1 MIFAC
6 LSISFAGIGS
16 KLPSQNAAKNWE
28 SESGER
34 YDQIS
39 AFFSEG
45 NGIDLNEV
53 RRMRVDIDK
62 KMSENSLTP
71 EKEGARL
78 YFDAFSCSEQKMTV
92 TTMSDSYA
100 PTVDANTIVTGG
112 DFFLFHPLTLLS
124 GSYYS
129 DDDLMQDRV
138 VIDETLAWQLF
149 GSSNVEGMAVSIGG
163 KIFTVA
169 GVVKAE
175 QDKDTQY
182 LIGKKPY
189 MFISYA
195 GIQLIQEQAPEVSC
209 YEAVLPSPVKGL
221 AESIIKDVVGV
232 SEDNR
237 TIIVN
242 TGRFSAIKMLRAA
255 FDGGKSAVI
264 DKPIVYP
271 YWENAARITEQKA
284 AHRMV
289 AIIAALCVPILTVLY
304 FAVLFFIKRKAIA
317 HKLSEKIKD
326 KASSAAAY
334 FKSRRSRQ
342 KTMKGGN

>member
-1 MIFAC
+1 MIFTC
-6 LSISFAGIGS
+6 LSISFAGIGGR
-16 KLPSQNAAKNWE
+16 LPSQNAAE
-28 SESGER
+28 SWKSENGGR

-39 AFFSEG
+39 AFFSG
-45 NGIDLNEV
+45 GYGIDLNEV

-78 YFDAFSCSEQKMTV
+78 YFDAFSCAEQKMTV

-149 GSSNVEGMAVSIGG
+149 GSNDVEGMAVSIGG

-175 QDKDTQY
+175 QDKVTQY

-195 GIQLIQEQAPEVSC
+195 GIQLVQEQAPEVSC

-221 AESIIKDVVGV
+221 AESVITDVLSV

-237 TIIVN
+237 AIIVN
-242 TGRFSAIKMLRAA
+242 TGRFSVMKMLKAA

-284 AHRMV
+284 AYRMV

-317 HKLSEKIKD
+317 HKLSEKIKEI
-326 KASSAAAY
+326 ASSAAAH
-334 FKSRRSRQ
+334 FKNRKSRQ

>member
-1 MIFAC
+1 MCIAF
-6 LSISFAGIGS
+6 SGEGK
-16 KLPSQNAAKNWE
+16 KLPPQNAAESWE
-28 SESGER
+28 AESGER

-39 AFFSEG
+39 AFFSG
-45 NGIDLNEV
+45 GYGIDLNEV

-62 KMSENSLTP
+62 KMSENSLTA

-78 YFDAFSCSEQKMTV
+78 YFDAFSCAEQKMTV

-100 PTVDANTIVTGG
+100 PKVDANMIVTGG
-112 DFFLFHPLTLLS
+112 DFFLFHPLTLIS

-138 VIDETLAWQLF
+138 VLDETLAWQLF
-149 GSSNVEGMAVSIGG
+149 GSSDVEGMAVSING

-175 QDKDTQY
+175 QDKASQY

-195 GIQLIQEQAPEVSC
+195 GIQLVQEQAPEINC

-221 AESIIKDVVGV
+221 AESIITDVMSV

-242 TGRFSAIKMLRAA
+242 TGRFSVAKMLKAA

-284 AHRMV
+284 AHLMT
-289 AIIAALCVPILTVLY
+289 AMIAVLCVPIITVLY
-304 FAVLFFIKRKAIA
+304 FAVLFFIKRKAIT
-317 HKLSEKIKD
+317 HKLAEKIKE
-326 KASSAAAY
+326 KASSAAQ
-334 FKSRRSRQ
+334 FFRNRKNRR

>member
-1 MIFAC
+1 MCIA
-6 LSISFAGIGS
+6 FAGEGK
-16 KLPSQNAAKNWE
+16 KLPPQNAAESWE

-34 YDQIS
+34 YDQVS
-39 AFFSEG
+39 AFFSG
-45 NGIDLNEV
+45 GYGIDLNEV

-62 KMSENSLTP
+62 KMNENSLTA

-78 YFDAFSCSEQKMTV
+78 YFDAFSCTEQKMTV

-100 PTVDANTIVTGG
+100 PKVDANTIVTGG

-138 VIDETLAWQLF
+138 VLDETLAWQLF
-149 GSSNVEGMAVSIGG
+149 GSSDVEGMAVSINGQ
-163 KIFTVA
+163 IFTVA

-175 QDKDTQY
+175 QDKVSQY
-182 LIGKKPY
+182 LVGKKPY

-195 GIQLIQEQAPEVSC
+195 GIQLVQEQTPEISC

-221 AESIIKDVVGV
+221 AESIIKDVVNV

-242 TGRFSAIKMLRAA
+242 TGRFSVLKMLKAA
-255 FDGGKSAVI
+255 FDGGKSAVV

-284 AHRMV
+284 AHLMT
-289 AIIAALCVPILTVLY
+289 AIIAVLCVPIITVLY

-317 HKLSEKIKD
+317 HKLAEKIKE
-326 KASSAAAY
+326 KSSSAAQF
-334 FKSRRSRQ
+334 FKNRKNRR

>member
-1 MIFAC
+1 MLSVC
-6 LSISFAGIGS
+6 LYSAFAGVGD
-16 KLPSQNAAKNWE
+16 KLPSQNAAESWKN
-28 SESGER
+28 ESGER
-34 YDQIS
+34 YEQIS
-39 AFFSEG
+39 AFFSNG
-45 NGIDLNEV
+45 YGIDFNEV

-62 KMSENSLTP
+62 KMSENSLTA

-78 YFDAFSCSEQKMTV
+78 YFDAFSCAERKISV

-100 PTVDANTIVTGG
+100 PSVDANMIVTGG

-175 QDKDTQY
+175 QDKASQY

-195 GIQLIQEQAPEVSC
+195 GIQLAEEQPPEITS
-209 YEAVLPSPVKGL
+209 YETVLPSPVKGL
-221 AESIIKDVVGV
+221 AESIVKEIVTV

-237 TIIVN
+237 EIIVN
-242 TGRFSAIKMLRAA
+242 TGRFSAMKMLKAA

-271 YWENAARITEQKA
+271 YWENAARITERKA
-284 AHRMV
+284 ENLITAVMAV
-289 AIIAALCVPILTVLY
+289 LCVPIITVLY

-317 HKLSEKIKD
+317 HKLSEKVKD
-326 KASSAAAY
+326 KFSSAAEH
-334 FKSRRSRQ
+334 FKNRKSRQ